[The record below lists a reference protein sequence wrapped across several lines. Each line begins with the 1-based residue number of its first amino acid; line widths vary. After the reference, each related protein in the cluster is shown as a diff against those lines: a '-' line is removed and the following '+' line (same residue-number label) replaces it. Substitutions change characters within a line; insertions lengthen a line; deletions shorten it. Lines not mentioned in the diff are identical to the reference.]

1 MENTSKCIYGQNGID
16 GYPSGGGAS
25 LLSSSPSFSLSS
37 PLSSSPPPGSMGMIF
52 ADMGS
57 LSISPSH
64 GGLTSSLSSSQESS
78 FCRSNNNTGLDE
90 GRAYWVLPFLGK
102 FRPEDA
108 QNSDA
113 GEGKGSSECSD
124 GFGENGIEAIDLN
137 ASLSEEKP
145 GENVQ
150 ALSSAKDRDTGQSK
164 LCARGHWRPAED
176 TKLRELVALYGPQN
190 WNLIAEKLEGR
201 SGN

>member
-1 MENTSKCIYGQNGID
+1 MENTSKCIYGQNSID
-16 GYPSGGGAS
+16 GYPSEGGAS
-25 LLSSSPSFSLSS
+25 LLSSPPSFSLSP
-37 PLSSSPPPGSMGMIF
+37 PLSSSPPLGSMGMIF

-57 LSISPSH
+57 LSICPNH
-64 GGLTSSLSSSQESS
+64 GGLPSSISSSQESS
-78 FCRSNNNTGLDE
+78 FCNSNNNTSLDE
-90 GRAYWVLPFLGK
+90 GRAYWGLPFLGK
-102 FRPEDA
+102 FSSEKA

-145 GENVQ
+145 SENVQ
-150 ALSSAKDRDTGQSK
+150 ALSSAKDRDSGQSK